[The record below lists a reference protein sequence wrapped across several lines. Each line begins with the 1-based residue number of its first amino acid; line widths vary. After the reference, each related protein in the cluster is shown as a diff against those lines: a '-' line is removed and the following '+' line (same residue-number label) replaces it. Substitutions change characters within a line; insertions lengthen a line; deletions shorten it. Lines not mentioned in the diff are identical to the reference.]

1 MAGRSA
7 IGLDIGTSGVR
18 AAELSFGK
26 GGVTLEKF
34 GQVALPEGAVRDGEV
49 VDSDAVADAIKQL
62 WAHTKFGSK
71 KVVIG
76 VANQKVIVRQVDL
89 PWMPA
94 DELKKSLAFQVQ
106 DFVPMPV
113 DQAVLDFHP
122 LEELGT
128 EGGNRLLR
136 GLLVAASRDMVNASL
151 EAVQKAGLSP
161 VMVDLTS
168 FAVIRSLADADHLGL
183 GAQVEALVDV
193 GARVTNIVVH
203 QGGIPRFVRILLMG
217 GQDVTDAVA
226 ERMGVPQEQAEALKQ
241 QLGSDSSA
249 HGADVQAAGRVIEAV
264 AASFVDEVRGSL
276 DYYLASSGSAPDL
289 APRPHRRRRA
299 ARRPGPAAPGHHA
312 GAGRGRHPDAQPA
325 GRPHRPVARADR
337 LRRAAGRRAGRPGPG
352 SRIMTTSDHGDHH
365 HAGRPAAGQP
375 AAAGDRR
382 GAPAPQAAGRPRRRR
397 RRRRCWSS
405 GRSSSR
411 PTARSPT
418 RRTTSTPP
426 RRGAPRCRPRRTST
440 PTCRP
445 STPRSTRSEAQL
457 SLAMGKEIR
466 WSYFLNDLSLDHA
479 GQGLARPR

>member
-26 GGVTLEKF
+26 GEITLEKF

-49 VDSDAVADAIKQL
+49 VNPDVVAAAIKQL
-62 WAHTKFGSK
+62 WAHTKFSSK

-94 DELKKSLAFQVQ
+94 DELKKSLAYQVQ

-122 LEELGT
+122 LEDITADNGT
-128 EGGNRLLR
+128 RALR

-168 FAVIRSLADADHLGL
+168 FAVIRSLADADQLGM

-203 QGGIPRFVRILLMG
+203 QGGVPRFVRILLMG

-241 QLGSDSSA
+241 QLGL
-249 HGADVQAAGRVIEAV
+249 GAAGDGMDVQAATRVVEAV
-264 AASFVDEVRGSL
+264 TASFVDEIRGSL
-276 DYYLASSGSAPDL
+276 DYYLASSGSAPISRL
-289 APRPHRRRRA
+289 VVTGGG
-299 ARRPGPAAPGHHA
+299 ARLG
-312 GAGRGRHPDAQPA
+312 
-325 GRPHRPVARADR
+325 
-337 LRRAAGRRAGRPGPG
+337 
-352 SRIMTTSDHGDHH
+352 
-365 HAGRPAAGQP
+365 
-375 AAAGDRR
+375 
-382 GAPAPQAAGRPRRRR
+382 
-397 RRRRCWSS
+397 
-405 GRSSSR
+405 
-411 PTARSPT
+411 
-418 RRTTSTPP
+418 
-426 RRGAPRCRPRRTST
+426 
-440 PTCRP
+440 
-445 STPRSTRSEAQL
+445 
-457 SLAMGKEIR
+457 
-466 WSYFLNDLSLDHA
+466 
-479 GQGLARPR
+479 GLAQRLQVTTRVPVEVGTPMNSLQIGRTGLSPEQIAFVEPLAAVPVGLALGVAS